1 MLCGRVC
8 YFLSMKISDI
18 FRSACAELAPLY
30 GESESRAVVRRVFD
44 ERFGLSLSDVY
55 MDKDTSFGETGQA
68 EFCEIV
74 RRLKTCEPVQ
84 YVLGSEEFC
93 GHRFMVNRS
102 VLIPRPETE
111 DLVAICLQRLR
122 AMEKGGGNGRRLRVL
137 DVGTGS
143 GCIAVSLKLAMPQLD
158 VWGWDISGEAL
169 EVARENARLLGADVQ
184 FECVDMRSAP
194 PLRPGQAGFDLIV
207 SNPPYIRPLE
217 RETMHCNV
225 LNFEPAAA
233 LFAPQD
239 DALCFYR
246 ALHGLVSSHGRL
258 TTEASHGGSTFLCV
272 EINEALAAET
282 RDLLETDISYGLHV
296 TARASLCRDGFGRW
310 RFVVAEYVL
319 DGKQ

>member
-1 MLCGRVC
+1 MC
-8 YFLSMKISDI
+8 
-18 FRSACAELAPLY
+18 
-30 GESESRAVVRRVFD
+30 
-44 ERFGLSLSDVY
+44 
-55 MDKDTSFGETGQA
+55 
-68 EFCEIV
+68 
-74 RRLKTCEPVQ
+74 
-84 YVLGSEEFC
+84 
-93 GHRFMVNRS
+93 
-102 VLIPRPETE
+102 
-111 DLVAICLQRLR
+111 
-122 AMEKGGGNGRRLRVL
+122 
-137 DVGTGS
+137 
-143 GCIAVSLKLAMPQLD
+143 
-158 VWGWDISGEAL
+158 
-169 EVARENARLLGADVQ
+169 
-184 FECVDMRSAP
+184 SAP

-217 RETMHCNV
+217 REMMHCNV

-282 RDLLETDISYGLHV
+282 RDLLETEISYRLHV